1 VRLRRLCGWLPTAC
15 FPEICIKLF
24 HFTPRAA
31 DFFDIL
37 QTEGAFPPG
46 HLRASFFR
54 FLITE
59 IWREQQEDMIDK
71 WQETRNAAEKAQ
83 AEGKYGFAESLW
95 YAALE
100 ETVDFEPT
108 DRRRALSLER
118 LCECLWYQE
127 KFTDA
132 VPLAQEL
139 VGIYT
144 KVFGKEHIDTACM
157 QANLGLL
164 YVVQN
169 DPVAGEPVLRE
180 ALELKRRVLGASHPD
195 VVRLESTYKDVVAKL
210 KSQGMSPAAVVTA
223 RQWGKT
229 GRFEALKPDAP
240 VPAAPPVPKLSREE
254 ALKQWQPLF
263 ESAKIS
269 FDKGDWSDSQLKLTK
284 AVDLAESFGE
294 YDDKLCIT
302 LGALADTLLR
312 QDKHQ
317 QAVPLFERVHKIK
330 IHVLGKNHLTVAESA
345 NNLARCHYYYGNFEA
360 AEKSAIECTNIY
372 EKVMGPEDVTVA
384 TCLGNIAMLYRLNKR
399 PADAENAYKRCLS
412 IRTKKQGGD
421 HPETIKLLQNYASLL
436 RDMHREDEAEHLQA
450 CASGFVTGTW
460 KTVEVATEQQLVVDN
475 SDICSFCGTML
486 NGGHKCMTCGTDV
499 RELGRA

>member
-1 VRLRRLCGWLPTAC
+1 
-15 FPEICIKLF
+15 
-24 HFTPRAA
+24 
-31 DFFDIL
+31 
-37 QTEGAFPPG
+37 
-46 HLRASFFR
+46 
-54 FLITE
+54 
-59 IWREQQEDMIDK
+59 MIDK

-100 ETVDFEPT
+100 ETVDFDPT

-144 KVFGKEHIDTACM
+144 KVFGKDHIDTACM

-169 DPVAGEPVLRE
+169 NPVAAEPVLRE
-180 ALELKRRVLGASHPD
+180 SLELKRRVLGANHPD
-195 VVRLESTYKDVVAKL
+195 VVRLDSTYKDVIVKL
-210 KSQGMSPAAVVTA
+210 KSQGMAPAGVVTA

-229 GRFEALKPDAP
+229 GRFEALNPNAPAADTAPPQAP
-240 VPAAPPVPKLSREE
+240 VISREE

-263 ESAKIS
+263 VAAKAS
-269 FDKGDWSDSQLKLTK
+269 FDKGDWNDAQLKLAK
-284 AVDLAESFGE
+284 AIELAQTFGE
-294 YDDKLCIT
+294 WDDRLCKT
-302 LGALADTLLR
+302 LEAMADTLLR

-317 QAVPLFERVHKIK
+317 QAVPLFERVHNIKIK
-330 IHVLGKNHLTVAESA
+330 VLGRNNITVAESA

-372 EKVMGPEDVTVA
+372 EEMMGPEDVTVA
-384 TCLGNIAMLYRLNKR
+384 TCLSNIAMLYRLNKR
-399 PADAENAYKRCLS
+399 LSDAENAYKRCLT
-412 IRTKKQGGD
+412 IRTKKQGGE
-421 HPETIKLLQNYASLL
+421 HPDTIKLLQNYASLL

-450 CASGFVTGTW
+450 CATGFVTGSW
-460 KTVEVATEQQLVVDN
+460 KVVTISTEEQLLVDQ
-475 SDICSFCGTML
+475 SDMCSFCGAPL
-486 NGGHKCMTCGTDV
+486 EGFYKCSSCGNDPRV
-499 RELGRA
+499 EGYLKKAKDRKG

>member
-1 VRLRRLCGWLPTAC
+1 MV
-15 FPEICIKLF
+15 EIYF
-24 HFTPRAA
+24 VG
-31 DFFDIL
+31 
-37 QTEGAFPPG
+37 GA
-46 HLRASFFR
+46 
-54 FLITE
+54 
-59 IWREQQEDMIDK
+59 QQVVMIDK

-100 ETVDFEPT
+100 ETMDFDPT

-144 KVFGKEHIDTACM
+144 KVFGKDHIDTACM

-169 DPVAGEPVLRE
+169 NPVAAEPILRE
-180 ALELKRRVLGASHPD
+180 ALELKRRVLGAGHPD
-195 VVRLESTYKDVVAKL
+195 VVRLESTYKDVLDKL
-210 KSQGMSPAAVVTA
+210 KSQGMAPVGVVTA

-229 GRFEALKPDAP
+229 GRFEALNPTAP
-240 VPAAPPVPKLSREE
+240 ASRAAAPPPVLSREE

-263 ESAKIS
+263 VSAKEA
-269 FDKGDWSDSQLKLTK
+269 FNRGDWNDAQLKLSK
-284 AVDLAESFGE
+284 AVEIAQSFGE
-294 YDDKLCIT
+294 FDDRLCMT
-302 LGALADTLLR
+302 LEVLANTLLR
-312 QDKHQ
+312 QDRHQ
-317 QAVPLFERVHKIK
+317 QAVPLFERVHNIKIK
-330 IHVLGKNHLTVAESA
+330 NLGRNNTAVAESA

-360 AEKSAIECTNIY
+360 AEKAAIECTKIY
-372 EKVMGPEDVTVA
+372 EEMMGPDDVTVA

-399 PADAENAYKRCLS
+399 PADAENAYKRCLT
-412 IRTKKQGGD
+412 IRTKMQGGD
-421 HPETIKLLQNYASLL
+421 HPDTIKLLHDYASLL

-450 CASGFVTGTW
+450 CATGFVTGSW
-460 KTVEVATEQQLVVDN
+460 KVVEISSDEQLQVDD
-475 SDICSFCGTML
+475 SDNCTFCGTAL
-486 NGGHKCMTCGTDV
+486 EGYYKCSTCGTEV
-499 RELGRA
+499 RVKS